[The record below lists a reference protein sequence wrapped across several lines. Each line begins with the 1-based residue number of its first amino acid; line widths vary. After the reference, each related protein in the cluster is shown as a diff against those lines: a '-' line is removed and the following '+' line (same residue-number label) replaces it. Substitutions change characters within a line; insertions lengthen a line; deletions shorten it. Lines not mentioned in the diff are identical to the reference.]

1 MQGRPL
7 LTIAIPTYNRARFLN
22 QCLKCITDQVD
33 TADDRVEILVS
44 DNCSPDDT
52 REVVAK
58 YIDSGAKIRYIVNSE
73 NMGGDFNVA
82 QCYKEAK
89 GQYVVAFGD
98 DDQLLA
104 GSVDLILKT
113 IQENRGCGVIHLN
126 AFDQK
131 HVEGASA
138 VFESPIDF
146 LREISYFATFISANL
161 INRDLIDFSTLLKYK
176 DSCLNHVNLILE
188 ASLQAQKNIFIQQ
201 KSVVGAGIENSQG
214 YDVYQVFGV
223 NFNEIIKAVEARHGI
238 PGLRREINNQL
249 LIHFF
254 PAVILI
260 QRRSGRQFEGKKA
273 YLILSPVYKKYPY
286 YWLFCVPMLFLP
298 RPLVTKN
305 TYGGMKEVLYKL
317 LQIKGVVN
325 RLARSRRQAA

>member
-1 MQGRPL
+1 MQRRPL

-22 QCLKCITDQVD
+22 QCLKRVTDQVD
-33 TADDRVEILVS
+33 AADDRVEILVS

-58 YIDSGAKIRYIVNSE
+58 YIDAGAKIRYLVNKE
-73 NMGGDFNVA
+73 NMGLDFNVA

-89 GQYVVAFGD
+89 GQFVVAFGD

-131 HVEGASA
+131 HVAGASA
-138 VFESPIDF
+138 VFDTPIQF
-146 LREISYFATFISANL
+146 LREISYFITFISANL
-161 INRDLIDFSTLLKYK
+161 INRDFIDFNELLTYEN
-176 DSCLNHVNLILE
+176 SILNHVNLVFE
-188 ASLQAQKNIFIQQ
+188 ASLQAKRNIVIQH

-214 YDVYQVFGV
+214 YNAYQVFGV
-223 NFNEIIKAVEARHGI
+223 NFNVIMKAVEARHAV

-260 QRRSGRQFEGKKA
+260 QRRAGRQFEGKKA
-273 YLILSPVYKKYPY
+273 YHILSQVYKEYPY

-298 RPLVTKN
+298 RAFVTN
-305 TYGGMKEVLYKL
+305 STYSGMKEVLYKL
-317 LQIKGVVN
+317 LQLKGVVN
-325 RLARSRRQAA
+325 RVARSARLA